1 MFWLVNWGDTLLI
14 TIIIIMIIYL
24 LVFSLVRGSPLK
36 LKFEMSK
43 YVPYLLFVIL
53 ILGCFLRIY
62 KLGEKSLWI
71 DDLNSLRDSQSLSTA
86 VMANHPP
93 LFFIILH
100 FFRYVGDNEF
110 ILRLPAAI
118 FGILT
123 ILLIYKVGK
132 LFFGTREALISA
144 FLLSISTFHIDY
156 SQQVRMYTVFSF
168 FSVLSLF
175 FLYKALKEYRKE
187 FWAGF
192 TLSTAL
198 VLYIHIFA
206 ILVVFAEVIL
216 SVIFLINQILKREK
230 EPSIKRNFFMF
241 VLSYIIISLLYV
253 PWVSPRFSSLVKV
266 AQTGLGWSKF
276 IEAPPQLSFYIT
288 LLSDFGA
295 GGGIALGIFLF
306 FFLCGIIAS
315 VRDLEGISLLL
326 WISLPTASVTV
337 MSILLGPVIGTNSLR
352 YLIFILPI
360 YLLII
365 SRGIVSFGKVAATQI
380 VGLTKK
386 PMRA

>member
-1 MFWLVNWGDTLLI
+1 VFWLVNWGDTLLI

-276 IEAPPQLSFYIT
+276 I
-288 LLSDFGA
+288 
-295 GGGIALGIFLF
+295 ALVEE
-306 FFLCGIIAS
+306 S
-315 VRDLEGISLLL
+315 
-326 WISLPTASVTV
+326 P
-337 MSILLGPVIGTNSLR
+337 
-352 YLIFILPI
+352 
-360 YLLII
+360 
-365 SRGIVSFGKVAATQI
+365 
-380 VGLTKK
+380 
-386 PMRA
+386 